1 MIRLELTLQESDFLQ
16 QWLSSPSHQDSQ
28 QADQR
33 RQLLDK
39 VTTTRQL
46 AIQEVRCPVC
56 NQPFT
61 QLKRGRSGRYC
72 SNACKQKA
80 YRQRSAQWIRQHY
93 PPPRT

>member
-16 QWLSSPSHQDSQ
+16 QWLSSPSHPDSQ
-28 QADQR
+28 QADQ
-33 RQLLDK
+33 LLDK
-39 VTTTRQL
+39 VTAARQL
-46 AIQEVRCPVC
+46 ALQEQNCPVC